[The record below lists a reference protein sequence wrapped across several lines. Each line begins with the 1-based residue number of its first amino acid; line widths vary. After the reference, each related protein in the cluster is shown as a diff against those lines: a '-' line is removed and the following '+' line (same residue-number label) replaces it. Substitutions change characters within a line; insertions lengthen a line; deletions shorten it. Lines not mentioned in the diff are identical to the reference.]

1 MKALGFDHVRCGA
14 NGPAAW
20 AIAESWN
27 QRWQEARRGSSARKG
42 PVRLAGSLGEA
53 YDRYRK
59 TNTWKEKKPRMR
71 EDWERGWKHIEP
83 FFADVAP
90 VTVTLE
96 HVDAWYAALLE
107 KIGVREAHR
116 AMKIWRALWRVAGS
130 MKYCD
135 KDTDPSLGI
144 RRKTPIARSDIWHE
158 GEAVRLIKQAWREGY
173 RGLAAAMA
181 VSWDT
186 QLSPVDVRSL
196 TATQRAKDAQG
207 AVFFQDRTKT
217 GRAAAGTLRRRAER
231 LLDAYL
237 DGLSV
242 ELMPTLPYSA
252 TAADG
257 RTARTPSVTILE
269 QFDGSSFPMTSAR

>member
-1 MKALGFDHVRCGA
+1 L
-14 NGPAAW
+14 
-20 AIAESWN
+20 
-27 QRWQEARRGSSARKG
+27 
-42 PVRLAGSLGEA
+42 
-53 YDRYRK
+53 
-59 TNTWKEKKPRMR
+59 PRTR

-90 VTVTLE
+90 VSVTLE
-96 HVDAWYAALLE
+96 HVDSWYAALFG

-135 KDTDPSLGI
+135 KDKDPSLGI
-144 RRKTPIARSDIWHE
+144 RRKTPIARSEIWHE
-158 GEAVRLIKQAWREGY
+158 GEAVRLVKQAWRSGY

-207 AVFFQDRTKT
+207 AIFFQDRTKT
-217 GRAAAGTLRRRAER
+217 GRAAAGTLSRRAE
-231 LLDAYL
+231 DAYL
-237 DGLSV
+237 DGLGV
-242 ELMPTLPYSA
+242 ELHSDAPLFRNRGGRPYSKDTLGDDFRA
-252 TAADG
+252 IRKIT
-257 RTARTPSVTILE
+257 
-269 QFDGSSFPMTSAR
+269 FPATSAR